1 MPPSRS
7 ISEAPVSNRAF
18 AWASRRFIVSSI
30 SVLVIAS
37 CPLAGFHRLARR
49 AGPVRENLPFCRPR
63 GRPMTTTHFCGPPLV
78 INVLET
84 CFAQALAGSGFGEP
98 LGPARETK
106 IGGAE
111 LRERGGQE
119 MVVWGVH

>member
-49 AGPVRENLPFCRPR
+49 AGPVRETLPFCPPR
-63 GRPMTTTHFCGPPLV
+63 GRAMTTTHFSGPPLV
-78 INVLET
+78 STVLET
-84 CFAQALAGSGFGEP
+84 CFAQARAGHGVGEP
-98 LGPARETK
+98 IGPEGEQHPTFSTRPVACRRK
-106 IGGAE
+106 
-111 LRERGGQE
+111 RNRGR
-119 MVVWGVH
+119 